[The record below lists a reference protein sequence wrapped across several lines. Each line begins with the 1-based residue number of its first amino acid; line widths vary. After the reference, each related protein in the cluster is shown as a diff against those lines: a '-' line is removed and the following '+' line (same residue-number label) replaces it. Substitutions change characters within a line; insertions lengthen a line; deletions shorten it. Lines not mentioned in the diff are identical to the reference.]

1 MLLAGAVMDALLGL
15 GDCKK
20 VGWRT
25 RAGVGRAL
33 FTPLLATINPGTS
46 LGGDAL
52 RRNRRQGDWPVG
64 RSVTVKDE
72 ANSMATSYGETE
84 TNDDDVDILGL
95 SAGIV
100 AAYVAQNTV
109 ARSAVPDLI
118 RSVHSALASLGES
131 EPERTAERNKP
142 AVPISRSVQRDHIV
156 CLEDGKK
163 LKMLKRYLR
172 THYDMS
178 PEEYRR
184 KWSLP
189 GDYPM
194 VAPAYAERRS
204 DFAKSIGLGK
214 GKMRGR

>member
-1 MLLAGAVMDALLGL
+1 MAMAY
-15 GDCKK
+15 
-20 VGWRT
+20 
-25 RAGVGRAL
+25 
-33 FTPLLATINPGTS
+33 
-46 LGGDAL
+46 
-52 RRNRRQGDWPVG
+52 
-64 RSVTVKDE
+64 DE
-72 ANSMATSYGETE
+72 ADINEDE
-84 TNDDDVDILGL
+84 VDILGL

-118 RSVHSALASLGES
+118 RSVHGALAALGAS
-131 EPERTAERNKP
+131 DVEPAAERGKP

-178 PEEYRR
+178 PEDYRR

>member
-1 MLLAGAVMDALLGL
+1 
-15 GDCKK
+15 
-20 VGWRT
+20 
-25 RAGVGRAL
+25 
-33 FTPLLATINPGTS
+33 
-46 LGGDAL
+46 
-52 RRNRRQGDWPVG
+52 
-64 RSVTVKDE
+64 
-72 ANSMATSYGETE
+72 MATSYGETE
-84 TNDDDVDILGL
+84 SNDDDIDLLGL

-118 RSVHSALASLGES
+118 RSVHGALSALGGAEAAQ
-131 EPERTAERNKP
+131 PAERGKP
-142 AVPISRSVQRDHIV
+142 AVPVSRSVQRDHIV

-172 THYDMS
+172 THFNMS
-178 PEEYRR
+178 PEDYRR